1 MLRQREASKVHNKR
15 EKQTEQG
22 FTFNKG
28 GKKEED
34 GKKTDEPKHHKE
46 TQISTVTEGC
56 L

>member
-22 FTFNKG
+22 FTFNEG
-28 GKKEED
+28 GGGVG
-34 GKKTDEPKHHKE
+34 GKKTDELKHHKK